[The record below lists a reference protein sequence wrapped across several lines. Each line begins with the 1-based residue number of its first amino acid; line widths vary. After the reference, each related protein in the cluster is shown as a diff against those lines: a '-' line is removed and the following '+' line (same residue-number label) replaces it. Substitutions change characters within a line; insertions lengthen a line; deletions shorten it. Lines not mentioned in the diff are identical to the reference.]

1 MSWERDVVHSIRIKY
16 VRNSPETGGFN
27 SDRNPLIFE
36 YPEVLKVVLS
46 GPINWVERGAETTYA
61 TTMTRSLSSSTL
73 VRFLGRPS
81 SRIPI
86 TIFLWHRLVL
96 ERSVRCRS

>member
-16 VRNSPETGGFN
+16 IRNSPETGSFN

-36 YPEVLKVVLS
+36 YPEVLKMVLC
-46 GPINWVERGAETTYA
+46 GPINWVEQGMETAYTA
-61 TTMTRSLSSSTL
+61 TMVRSLSSSTL
-73 VRFLGRPS
+73 ARFIGRPS

-86 TIFLWHRLVL
+86 TAFLWHRLVL
-96 ERSVRCRS
+96 GRSVRCRS